1 MTRSLLMS
9 IALTVLLAL
18 ASAFFMG
25 PVTAADVSLRIAL
38 PGAPVTTFAES
49 PRWVVVP
56 GTGVYTIAGDVRPD
70 YDVFRHGSY
79 TYAYRGGTWYRA
91 KNWNGRYVAVQ
102 ERYLPVQFQTI
113 PAERWRSYPPGWD
126 HREAAQAKNK
136 GKAKG

>member
-25 PVTAADVSLRIAL
+25 PVSAADVNLRIAL
-38 PGAPVTTFAES
+38 PGAPAYTFQES
-49 PRWVVVP
+49 PKWVVVP
-56 GTGVYTIAGDVRPD
+56 GTGVYAIAGTVRPQF
-70 YDVFRHGSY
+70 DVFRHGSY

-91 KNWNGRYVAVQ
+91 RTWNGRYVAVQ
-102 ERYLPVQFQTI
+102 ERYLPEQFQTI

-126 HREAAQAKNK
+126 RREAAHAKNK
-136 GKAKG
+136 GKSKG